1 MYTRLF
7 WVYLCKW
14 NEAARECEDD
24 ACSTDLSVQ
33 QVSETWRFLSQKKI
47 L

>member
-1 MYTRLF
+1 MIVLSLF
-7 WVYLCKW
+7 MQV
-14 NEAARECEDD
+14 EQAARECEDD